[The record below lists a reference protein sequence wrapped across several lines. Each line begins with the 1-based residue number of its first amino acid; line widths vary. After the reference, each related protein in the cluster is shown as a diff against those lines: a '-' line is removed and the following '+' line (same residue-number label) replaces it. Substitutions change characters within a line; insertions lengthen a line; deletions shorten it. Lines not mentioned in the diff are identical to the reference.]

1 MSCIILQN
9 SVDSSS
15 QDQHPW
21 IMTKAFA
28 YLRVSGK
35 GQVDGDGF
43 TRQLEA
49 IKKYAAQ
56 GDLKISKVYREEGV
70 SGTTDWENRSAF
82 SEMMV
87 SLLANGTRTVLI
99 EKLDRLARDLMV
111 QESIIADFKR
121 KGLTIISVAEPDL
134 CSDDPSR
141 VLIRQIMGAFFQ
153 YEKTMIVLKLRAA
166 RVRMRTSEGRCEGR
180 KPYGTRPGEAQVIDR
195 ILSLRASGTALDTIA
210 ETLNAEGISPRSGLQ
225 WYGSSVR
232 NILMR
237 PQQS

>member
-1 MSCIILQN
+1 MLTIETQN
-9 SVDSSS
+9 RHSR
-15 QDQHPW
+15 
-21 IMTKAFA
+21 IMTRAFA

-35 GQVDGDGF
+35 GQVEGDGF

-49 IKKYAAQ
+49 IKKYAAAN
-56 GDLKISKVYREEGV
+56 DIKIAKVYREEGV

-111 QESIIADFKR
+111 QESIIGDFKR

-153 YEKTMIVLKLRAA
+153 YEKTMIVLKLRGA
-166 RVRMRTSEGRCEGR
+166 RVRKRATEGRCEGR
-180 KPYGTRPGEAQVIDR
+180 KPYGEREGEAATIDR
-195 ILSLRASGTALDTIA
+195 IQSLRAAGMAMDTIA
-210 ETLNAEGISPRSGLQ
+210 ETLNSAGTKPRKGSK

-232 NILMR
+232 NVLLR
-237 PQQS
+237 RGAR